1 LVFGVRRGLVLVLV
15 VVLDI
20 LAKVSI
26 EVDPVDE
33 VDGSGRATLRVL
45 WSAACAS
52 ALGYFTAPSFRF
64 EDETS
69 ELVRQAILAELLTRV
84 GQG

>member
-1 LVFGVRRGLVLVLV
+1 
-15 VVLDI
+15 
-20 LAKVSI
+20 VSI

-45 WSAACAS
+45 SSAACAP

-64 EDETS
+64 EDEDDD
-69 ELVRQAILAELLTRV
+69 EDEYDLVNSKRLTANR
-84 GQG
+84 

>member
-45 WSAACAS
+45 SSAACAP

-64 EDETS
+64 EDED
-69 ELVRQAILAELLTRV
+69 EYDLVNSKRLTANR
-84 GQG
+84 